1 MFQDSDFGDKMSF
14 TVGASYFM
22 GFVLGLARGI
32 RQGIPKS
39 LRIPR
44 KLIMN
49 NFINTVGKET
59 TRFGNGFA
67 AAGLMYYLLGG
78 GLNLLFE
85 D

>member
-49 NFINTVGKET
+49 T
-59 TRFGNGFA
+59 
-67 AAGLMYYLLGG
+67 LMYYLLGG